1 MAREFCRS
9 AARSEK
15 SYGYVLS
22 TAKQAGLIKKSG
34 KGTSSRRSQPNASI
48 NLAPA
53 VPTATA
59 RWPRSR
65 RTRMTRASS
74 RRGSFAL
81 AHVEPRRR
89 LSQLAHRGLHR
100 CPISIRFH
108 ESCFRHAD
116 RDQPRFAVHFPQIG
130 EQRIV
135 VQRVDARPA
144 VIGRPLSRGS
154 NPCSCPH
161 EPLVSYRINR
171 QLSGWNPPPLM
182 MRAFG
187 AHCHELTSG
196 TGAISAN
203 QPEN

>member
-1 MAREFCRS
+1 MSSQDAAS
-9 AARSEK
+9 ASLRI
-15 SYGYVLS
+15 G
-22 TAKQAGLIKKSG
+22 
-34 KGTSSRRSQPNASI
+34 ASI
-48 NLAPA
+48 VAPSQSDFMNLASGM
-53 VPTATA
+53 
-59 RWPRSR
+59 RI
-65 RTRMTRASS
+65 
-74 RRGSFAL
+74 
-81 AHVEPRRR
+81 E
-89 LSQLAHRGLHR
+89 
-100 CPISIRFH
+100 I
-108 ESCFRHAD
+108 E
-116 RDQPRFAVHFPQIG
+116 PRFAVHFPQIG

-187 AHCHELTSG
+187 AHCHELTTG